1 MSNEVRR
8 SAIVTG
14 AAQGIGREIAL
25 LLASNGV
32 DIVVTDISDGSDTVK
47 EIERLG
53 VSAISI
59 TGNVANPDD
68 ADMVVEK
75 CIERFG
81 KVDILINNAGI
92 TRDSLLM
99 RMKKESWDAVIGVNL
114 TGVFNFTKA
123 VVKYMIKQKSGRIV
137 NISSIVGVMGNVG
150 QVNYSASKAGVIGL
164 TKSVAREVAS
174 RGVTVNAVAPGF
186 IETDMTRAL
195 PDNERNALTA
205 VIPMKKLGQVADVA
219 NAVLFLVS
227 DEASYITGQV
237 INVNGGM
244 YM

>member
-1 MSNEVRR
+1 MSNEVRK

-25 LLASNGV
+25 LLAKNGI

-47 EIERLG
+47 EIEKLG
-53 VSAISI
+53 VNAISI

-92 TRDSLLM
+92 TRDSLLL
-99 RMKKESWDAVIGVNL
+99 RMKKEAWDAVIGVNL

-205 VIPMKKLGQVADVA
+205 VIPMKKLGQVEDVA
-219 NAVLFLVS
+219 QAVLFLVS
-227 DEASYITGQV
+227 DGASYITGQV

>member
-1 MSNEVRR
+1 MSNEVRK

-25 LLASNGV
+25 LLAKNGT

-53 VSAISI
+53 VNAIFVS
-59 TGNVANPDD
+59 GNVANPDD

-81 KVDILINNAGI
+81 KIDILINNAGI
-92 TRDSLLM
+92 TRDSLLL
-99 RMKKESWDAVIGVNL
+99 RMKKEAWDAVIGVNL
-114 TGVFNFTKA
+114 TGVFNFTKSA
-123 VVKYMIKQKSGRIV
+123 SKYMIKQKSGRIV

-150 QVNYSASKAGVIGL
+150 QANYSASKAGVIGL

-195 PDNERNALTA
+195 PDNERNALQGA
-205 VIPMKKLGQVADVA
+205 IPMKKLGQVADVA

>member
-25 LLASNGV
+25 LLASNGI

-47 EIERLG
+47 EVERLG
-53 VSAISI
+53 VGAISI

-186 IETDMTRAL
+186 IETDMTKAL
-195 PDNERNALTA
+195 PDNERNALTS
-205 VIPMKKLGQVADVA
+205 VIPMKKLGQVEDVA
-219 NAVLFLVS
+219 QAVLFLVS
-227 DEASYITGQV
+227 DGASYITGQV

>member
-1 MSNEVRR
+1 MSNEVRK

-25 LLASNGV
+25 LLAKNGI

-47 EIERLG
+47 EMEKLG
-53 VSAISI
+53 VNAISI

-92 TRDSLLM
+92 TRDSLLL
-99 RMKKESWDAVIGVNL
+99 RMKKEAWDAVIGVNL

-205 VIPMKKLGQVADVA
+205 VIPMKKLGQVEDVA
-219 NAVLFLVS
+219 QAVLFLVS
-227 DEASYITGQV
+227 DGASYITGQV